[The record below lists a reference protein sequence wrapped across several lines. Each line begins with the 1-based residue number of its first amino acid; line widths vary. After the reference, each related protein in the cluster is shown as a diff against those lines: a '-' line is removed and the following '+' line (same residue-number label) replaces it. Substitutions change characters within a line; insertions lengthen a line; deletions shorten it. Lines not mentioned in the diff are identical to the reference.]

1 LLRVEGWAFC
11 CGQNWGFNFSGQCK
25 TYTGNC
31 LHRKL
36 SPLIPSQTEKKAAE
50 KVEVV
55 VEELMRIVKEKPCQ
69 TVSGR
74 VEREEEEAEGFC
86 FACEDSSKHDYLI
99 VREEAELDER

>member
-1 LLRVEGWAFC
+1 
-11 CGQNWGFNFSGQCK
+11 
-25 TYTGNC
+25 
-31 LHRKL
+31 
-36 SPLIPSQTEKKAAE
+36 
-50 KVEVV
+50 
-55 VEELMRIVKEKPCQ
+55 MRIVKEKPCQ